1 LGATVA
7 DLLGVAW
14 ANGSMPGTS
23 FADRISGQDPTGP
36 AGPTGAAGPNTE
48 ARDG

>member
-1 LGATVA
+1 
-7 DLLGVAW
+7 
-14 ANGSMPGTS
+14 MPGTS